1 MQLLNQGSISAND
14 RRMNFLYL
22 EVLFFVI
29 IAFRKATFKKQVL
42 YILID
47 NDYCDSMSLALFIIV
62 INNGEYNNNN

>member
-1 MQLLNQGSISAND
+1 
-14 RRMNFLYL
+14 MNFLYL